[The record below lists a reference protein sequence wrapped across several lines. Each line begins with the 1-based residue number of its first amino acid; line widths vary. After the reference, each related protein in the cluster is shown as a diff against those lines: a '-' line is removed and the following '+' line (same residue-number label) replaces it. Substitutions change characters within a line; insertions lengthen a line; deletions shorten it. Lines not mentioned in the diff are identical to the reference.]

1 MNRPSTK
8 VVRAALKVGVL
19 TLKNQ
24 GWRFGRRQFAFK
36 TVARLIANGEA
47 VRDGDTVR
55 SS

>member
-1 MNRPSTK
+1 MNQPSTK

-36 TVARLIANGEA
+36 TVARLIASGEA
-47 VRDGDTVR
+47 VRNGNTGR
-55 SS
+55 AA